1 MAFCHVRS
9 GNMTKRHKPDD
20 RDPQKITPAEAA
32 RITGLSPAGL
42 ARMADRG
49 DLTVSKPGGT
59 HRRYVRSE
67 IEALAEPVQPAG
79 GAR

>member
-1 MAFCHVRS
+1 MAIRTNQADE
-9 GNMTKRHKPDD
+9 GDTPL
-20 RDPQKITPAEAA
+20 TPAEASA
-32 RITGLSPAGL
+32 LSGLTTAHL
-42 ARMADRG
+42 ARMAERG